1 MDKLGTQKTR
11 CLLCILTST
20 LFANCDE
27 WLDPLNSKFQLVNEL
42 EKTAVDLTAFAG
54 NNSFTN
60 NFKLLEEGA
69 SSIIVGGR
77 NVIYNLSLPHLQEV
91 KQEVS

>member
-1 MDKLGTQKTR
+1 MDKLRTQKTWW
-11 CLLCILTST
+11 LLCILSST
-20 LFANCDE
+20 LFVNCDE

-42 EKTAVDLTAFAG
+42 EKTTVDLTAFAG

-91 KQEVS
+91 KQEVG